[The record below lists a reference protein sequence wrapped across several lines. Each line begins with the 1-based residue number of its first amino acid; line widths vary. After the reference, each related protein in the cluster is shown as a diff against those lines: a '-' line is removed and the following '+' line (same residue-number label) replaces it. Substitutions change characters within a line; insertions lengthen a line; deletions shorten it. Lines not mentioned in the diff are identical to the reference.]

1 MELFEALG
9 LNLKILLAQ
18 FINFA
23 VLFFVLWKF
32 AYKPVMSILEK
43 RREKVS
49 QGVKD
54 AEEAEL
60 KLEQAS
66 IKETE
71 ILNEA
76 KREAAKIIEDAREKA
91 EVKKQNVLNETKE
104 EVGLLIN
111 SEKEKIQQEKAE
123 TLKSLKKELSSL
135 VILATEK
142 VLQEKLEGERDEAL
156 VAKAIKGLK

>member
-18 FINFA
+18 FVNFA

-32 AYKPVMSILEK
+32 AYKPIVAMLEK
-43 RREKVS
+43 RRERVI

-54 AEEAEL
+54 NEEAEIKL
-60 KLEQAS
+60 KQAS
-66 IKETE
+66 TKETK
-71 ILNEA
+71 IINEA
-76 KREAAKIIEDAREKA
+76 KKDAAKIIEGAREKA
-91 EVKKQNVLNETKE
+91 EVKKQAILDETKE
-104 EVGLLIN
+104 EVGVLIN

-123 TLKSLKKELSSL
+123 TLKSLKKELSTL

-142 VLQEKLEGERDEAL
+142 VLQEKLEGAKDEAL

>member
-32 AYKPVMSILEK
+32 AYKPIMAMLDK
-43 RREKVS
+43 RREKVI
-49 QGVKD
+49 QGIKD
-54 AEEAEL
+54 AEDAEL
-60 KLEQAS
+60 KLKQAS
-66 IKETE
+66 TKEAE
-71 ILNEA
+71 IVNSA
-76 KREAAKIIEDAREKA
+76 KKDAARIVEEARERA
-91 EVKKQNVLNETKE
+91 EIKKQSVLDETKE
-104 EVGLLIN
+104 EVGEFIN
-111 SEKEKIQQEKAE
+111 AEKEKIQQEKAE

-142 VLQEKLEGERDEAL
+142 VLQEKLEGKKDEIL
-156 VAKAIKGLK
+156 VAKAIKDLK